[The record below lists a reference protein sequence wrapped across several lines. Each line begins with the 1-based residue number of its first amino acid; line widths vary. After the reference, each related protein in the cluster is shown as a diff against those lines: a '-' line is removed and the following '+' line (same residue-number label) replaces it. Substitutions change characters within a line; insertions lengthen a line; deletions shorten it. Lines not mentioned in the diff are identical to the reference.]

1 MFYQK
6 PYDYMIMIMMYNN
19 SLIEWHFVLEYVPV
33 TSLAINTDDLFTQ
46 REIDPATTH
55 TPAGSFAKYSL

>member
-1 MFYQK
+1 M
-6 PYDYMIMIMMYNN
+6 
-19 SLIEWHFVLEYVPV
+19 

-55 TPAGSFAKYSL
+55 ISAGSLPTIIYKQHGQTEIQSWLFIIPQLTN